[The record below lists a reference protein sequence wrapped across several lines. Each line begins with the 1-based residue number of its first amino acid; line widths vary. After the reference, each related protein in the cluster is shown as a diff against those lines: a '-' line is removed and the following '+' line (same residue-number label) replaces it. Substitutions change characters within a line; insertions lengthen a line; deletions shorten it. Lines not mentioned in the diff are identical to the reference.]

1 MNQVQLDEKRVEA
14 LIMEIGQALRRHLSQ
29 VPPERQQVYEALN
42 ALMIHAALII
52 HGSAPEAQDFFLKG
66 LDAQLKALG
75 SARAHSGPN

>member
-1 MNQVQLDEKRVEA
+1 MNQIQLDEKRVEA
-14 LIMEIGQALRRHLSQ
+14 LITDLGKIVARHLAQ